1 MIEHF
6 KVLDGKS
13 CLGEK
18 MAVRKLGEE
27 TTRTHA
33 IGAVAALKALNMII
47 GKKPVVQEERE

>member
-1 MIEHF
+1 MVELF
-6 KVLDGKS
+6 KCLDGKN

-18 MAVRKLGEE
+18 ISVRKLGEE

-47 GKKPVVQEERE
+47 GQKAVVA